1 MSKKVVA
8 FSLVALLAVVY
19 ILDTYTPITIS
30 HSLLMRSF
38 LHANIAHLV
47 INCYAL
53 YTFIMSPLL
62 PYSLRYCCPMAYVIS
77 VFAFACSPTCAVGA
91 SGFIFAL
98 LGMIVARHFTK
109 RNILICA
116 IFIAFSLLPQL
127 ATTVHIVSLL
137 LGFTSTKLI
146 DYARQ
151 YV

>member
-8 FSLVALLAVVY
+8 FSLVALLVVIY
-19 ILDTYTPITIS
+19 ILDAYTPITIS

-38 LHANIAHLV
+38 LHANIAHLA

-62 PYSLRYCCPMAYVIS
+62 PYSLRYCCSMAYVIS
-77 VFAFACSPTCAVGA
+77 VFAFACSPIYAVGI
-91 SGFIFAL
+91 SGFIYAL
-98 LGMIVARHFTK
+98 LGMIVARHRTK
-109 RNILICA
+109 RNIIICA
-116 IFIAFSLLPQL
+116 IFITFSLLPQL

>member
-8 FSLVALLAVVY
+8 FSLVALLTVVY

-53 YTFIMSPLL
+53 YTFMVSPLL

-77 VFAFACSPTCAVGA
+77 VFAFACSPIYAVGA

-98 LGMIVARHFTK
+98 FGMIVARHFAK